1 MNKSNDRT
9 RTEHGMIPSGTS
21 QEFMRLMRDLEAP
34 GTLQPGNFD
43 FSFSFKGLDF
53 EVDSYDG
60 ISISVVFEVNAE
72 MRC

>member
-1 MNKSNDRT
+1 
-9 RTEHGMIPSGTS
+9 MIPSGTS

-60 ISISVVFEVNAE
+60 ISILVVFDVAAE
-72 MRC
+72 MVCQGNLMKYNVGDS